1 MKKQAGLLFPISVL
15 PGRYGVGDFG
25 QHAYELVD
33 KMASASITLWQIL
46 PLNPLGYGNSPYQ
59 PLSTHAGDEIYLSL
73 AGLVEDNLLLAE
85 EVTSFHTLYHFVDY
99 KEVRHVKEKLYLK
112 AFERFEETDEYQRF
126 VKENDWVHLYAVFK
140 VFKDHNHQKSWVE
153 WEDEYKY
160 YYRDL
165 SFSLTPFLKEINYQI
180 FLQYYFFKQWNALKN
195 YANQKGISI
204 IGDMPIYVGLDSV
217 DVWVNQQCFL
227 LEEDGK
233 PSFVAGVP
241 PDYFSKFGQRWGNP
255 LYDWEY
261 LSKHQFDFW
270 VERMKAASQIY
281 DTVRID
287 HFRAF
292 DTYWSVPY
300 GSKTASEGKWIEGP
314 SYHFLDSVYKQLPEL
329 NMIVED
335 LGELRPE
342 VHELRDHY
350 HLLGMKVMQFSF
362 GEDERKV
369 KYKIP
374 KQSVV
379 YTGTHD
385 NAPLKQWYDELEDKE
400 FIKEVMI
407 SLGYK
412 GEDVIQDILSYAF
425 DCDALIAMLPVQDL
439 LGYGKEARVNLPGT
453 VGSYNWSYR
462 LTSFDD
468 YKKKLKDIKKMIDK
482 SKR

>member
-292 DTYWSVPY
+292 DTYWKIPESE
-300 GSKTASEGKWIEGP
+300 STAIIGDWIEAPG
-314 SYHFLDSVYKQLPEL
+314 YQLFDTLFNKVPEL
-329 NMIVED
+329 SILAED
-335 LGELRPE
+335 LGELRHQ
-342 VHELRDHY
+342 VYDLRDHY
-350 HLLGMKVMQFSF
+350 HLKGMYVFQFHYCYDFDFHKV
-362 GEDERKV
+362 
-369 KYKIP
+369 
-374 KQSVV
+374 VV

-385 NAPLKQWYDELEDKE
+385 NDTLVGWLDSLEKE
-400 FIKEVMI
+400 
-407 SLGYK
+407 
-412 GEDVIQDILSYAF
+412 
-425 DCDALIAMLPVQDL
+425 
-439 LGYGKEARVNLPGT
+439 
-453 VGSYNWSYR
+453 
-462 LTSFDD
+462 D
-468 YKKKLKDIKKMIDK
+468 YKKVSTYIANYDEVHDYQKIIHYCLDLEAMHVIVPVWDMMGCDTSARFTVPGKIGSPNWEYRLSSFEQFDSYLEDYKNMIEVSGRK
-482 SKR
+482 GV